1 MTYNPLCWQPASLSI
16 QREKLKWLCRAYSL
30 WAWHWEFNFITCFY
44 LLCDSSNIRLY
55 SAVGKLMVL
64 TGLHKASWLL
74 GICAL
79 VRRKAG
85 CKDTVGSGTWTGH
98 YRPFSHAELPRST
111 TSMVANSLNQCFL
124 LSKWS
129 VDSTHVSPFIS
140 SSYHAG
146 LDSDSSEMSVCS
158 KHLIA
163 FLICSFFLPFIYSR
177 CDCRLS
183 LAEIPLK
190 HILYFLHS
198 CF

>member
-1 MTYNPLCWQPASLSI
+1 MFLFIVWFIQHPLILSSGKTYGAD
-16 QREKLKWLCRAYSL
+16 R
-30 WAWHWEFNFITCFY
+30 
-44 LLCDSSNIRLY
+44 SSQ
-55 SAVGKLMVL
+55 GFL
-64 TGLHKASWLL
+64 TTWN
-74 GICAL
+74 CAL

-146 LDSDSSEMSVCS
+146 LDSDSSEMSVCN